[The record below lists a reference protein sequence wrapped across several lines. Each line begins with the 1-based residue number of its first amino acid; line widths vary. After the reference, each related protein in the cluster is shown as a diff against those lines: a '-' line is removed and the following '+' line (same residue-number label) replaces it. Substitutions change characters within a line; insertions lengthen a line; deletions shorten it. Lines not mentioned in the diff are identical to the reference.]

1 MEDSVMYVDVHTH
14 LTHEKFSRDVDQ
26 VIARAVSNG
35 LTAIVVNGLSYR
47 HNRAVLD
54 LAKAYPVVKPALGI
68 YPIDAVH
75 PMLPE
80 NYPLPLEKF
89 DVNAE
94 IAFIR
99 SQAEAG
105 LIAGVGECGLDGH
118 WLDDTTFKEQE
129 RVFEEL
135 IGIAMDCDI
144 PAIIHTRKL
153 EARAM
158 EILKSLG
165 AKKVNFHCFGGR
177 TKLAQWAAETCGW
190 WFSIPTNANVSESFR
205 KMLKTLPPEKILTE
219 TDAPYLAPAR
229 GERNEPAN
237 VVGTVRLFAELRGMS
252 QDDALNVIHGNYVTL
267 FGQKWAACEQKT
279 L

>member
-1 MEDSVMYVDVHTH
+1 MYVDVHTH
-14 LTHEKFSRDVDQ
+14 LTHEKFGQDADL
-26 VIARAVSNG
+26 VIQRAVAQG
-35 LTAIVVNGLSYR
+35 LSAIVVNGLSHS
-47 HNRAVLD
+47 HNRAVLE
-54 LAKAYPVVKPALGI
+54 LAKAHSVVKPALGI

-80 NYPLPLEKF
+80 TYSLPLEKF
-89 DVNAE
+89 DVQGE

-99 SQAEAG
+99 SEAK
-105 LIAGVGECGLDGH
+105 AGHLAAIGECGLDGH
-118 WLDDTTFKEQE
+118 WLDDSTFKEQE

-153 EARAM
+153 EVRAM

-190 WFSIPTNANVSESFR
+190 WFSIPTNATVSESFR

-219 TDAPYLAPAR
+219 TDAPYLAPVR

-237 VVGTVRLFAELRGMS
+237 VVGTVRLLADLRGMS
-252 QDDALNVIHGNYVTL
+252 EEDARRLIYNNYVAL
-267 FGQKWAACEQKT
+267 FGERWC
-279 L
+279 